1 MGQHVVLLG
10 DSIFDNASYT
20 RGEPDV
26 VNHLQSI
33 LPSDWRASLLAVD
46 GAITRNLPSQLRR
59 VPADASHLVV
69 SIGGNDLLGQM
80 DLLDTP
86 VRSTAEA
93 LELFGEEAEEFEASY
108 RAALKGVLEMGKP
121 TTLCTVY
128 NGSFPDPLQA
138 LTARIAL
145 TFFNDVIF
153 RTAFENGLS
162 LIDLR
167 LVCDR
172 PEDYANPIE
181 PSGPG
186 GRKIALAIAR
196 SVGAVGPIDRAT
208 RVLVG

>member
-1 MGQHVVLLG
+1 MSQHVVLLG

-20 RGEPDV
+20 GGEPDV
-26 VNHLQSI
+26 VRHLQSI
-33 LPSDWRASLLAVD
+33 LPSGWRASLLAVD
-46 GAITRNLPSQLRR
+46 GAVTRNLPSQLRR
-59 VPADASHLVV
+59 VPADASHLAV

-93 LELFGEEAEEFEASY
+93 LELFHEEVEEFESSY
-108 RAALKGVLEMGKP
+108 RRAIAEVLELGKP

-128 NGSFPDPLQA
+128 NGSFPDPLE
-138 LTARIAL
+138 ARLARVAL

-153 RTAFENGLS
+153 RTAFEHGLS

-186 GRKIALAIAR
+186 GRKIAMAIAR
-196 SVGAVGPIDRAT
+196 SIGALGPIERAT
-208 RVLVG
+208 QVLAG